1 MGEVDLVVLSACET
15 GLGDISDEGVFGL
28 QRGFKKAGVNSLMM
42 SLWEVDDEATQVLM
56 SAFYENLISGLSKR
70 KAFVNAQHFLRTT
83 QNKKYDDPRFWAA
96 FILLD
101 AIN

>member
-1 MGEVDLVVLSACET
+1 MND
-15 GLGDISDEGVFGL
+15 DGVFGL
-28 QRGFKKAGVNSLMM
+28 QRGFKKAGVNTIMM

-56 SAFYENLISGLSKR
+56 SKFYSNLISGMSKR

-83 QNKKYDDPRFWAA
+83 QNNKFDNPRFWAA

-101 AIN
+101 AFE